1 MKSTDILNTLL
12 EALDYP
18 KTLKDIINDL
28 DKTLSGEA
36 YEKFMTAEVTPE
48 MLPEIITGAT
58 PVLETIYLLTDKML
72 AEMTPDLRSRTLT
85 YLERCRELYDT
96 AVSMLKDK
104 VRTTTSSPKRPEE
117 MSREELLAYIKEQL
131 TEKK

>member
-1 MKSTDILNTLL
+1 MKSTDILDTLL

-18 KTLKDIINDL
+18 KTCKDIINDL

-36 YEKFMTAEVTPE
+36 YERFMSVEITPA
-48 MLPEIITGAT
+48 MLPEIIIGAT

-72 AEMTPDLRSRTLT
+72 AEMTPDLRSRMLT

-131 TEKK
+131 KN